1 MIEDNAQA
9 HARLTREGGGRAAA
23 WQAAKQK
30 LRAELISQG
39 MPRERAKQVAHEVS
53 LQDFPPLSA
62 TSAPSVV
69 SVGPSNT
76 ERLILESRE
85 KLEAREREQGN
96 QQEAKDRLC
105 EQAGDKDDL
114 QTCVKWA
121 MSWQPRVLVE
131 GRIRWDRVTEP
142 APSVAAIGILEQACL
157 NPTVFYG
164 QTVKNTLG
172 KTSGLGEDQVKREK
186 KRIEEL
192 HRRLDEVDAYMVAK
206 S

>member
-1 MIEDNAQA
+1 MEDNQQVN
-9 HARLTREGGGRAAA
+9 ARLIREGGGRAAA
-23 WQAAKQK
+23 FYAIKQK
-30 LRAELISQG
+30 IREELVAQG
-39 MPRERAKQVAHEVS
+39 VPGKKATAIAHERT
-53 LQDFPPLSA
+53 LQEFPPLSA
-62 TSAPSVV
+62 TSVV
-69 SVGPSNT
+69 SAGPSNA
-76 ERLILESRE
+76 ERIILESRE
-85 KLEAREREQGN
+85 KLEAREREQGI

-105 EQAGDKDDL
+105 ETAGDKDDL

-131 GRIRWDRVTEP
+131 GRIRWDRITEA

-192 HRRLDEVDAYMVAK
+192 HRRLDEVDAYMGAK